1 MNPESSANDAF
12 PGEDS
17 GRLARLGEIYDR
29 IATAQERSVAAIA
42 RKGTALSC
50 PDGCGSC
57 CEGFIPDLLPV
68 EADFLAD
75 WLLGR
80 RPDLAAAI
88 LELDEGYAQSSPPC
102 PFYERGRPGGGCGI
116 YPARPMIC
124 RLFGYAA
131 VRDREGA
138 ESFSLCRSM
147 PSRGGMRSWSGT
159 ALERD
164 LGSRLPIMSDFS
176 AAAVAISP
184 EEAGARAL
192 VTAALP
198 ASLRRSSLRRRL
210 AALESGNDP
219 DGGEPSR
226 PPPRAA

>member
-1 MNPESSANDAF
+1 MNPESSSNASF

-29 IATAQERSVAAIA
+29 IAMAQERSLAAIA
-42 RKGTALSC
+42 GKGTALAC
-50 PDGCGSC
+50 HEGCGSC
-57 CEGFIPDLLPV
+57 CEGFIPDVMPV
-68 EADFLAD
+68 EADYLAD
-75 WLLGR
+75 WLLGH
-80 RPDLAAAI
+80 RPGLAAAI
-88 LELDEGYAQSSPPC
+88 LELDDECAPSTPSC
-102 PFYERGRPGGGCGI
+102 PFYEGGRPGGCCGI
-116 YPARPMIC
+116 YPARPLIC

-138 ESFSLCRSM
+138 ESFSLCRAM
-147 PSRGGMRSWSGT
+147 PSRGGRRSWSGPE
-159 ALERD
+159 LERD

-184 EEAGARAL
+184 EEAGARAI

-210 AALESGNDP
+210 AALESGGDP
-219 DGGEPSR
+219 DGGEPST
-226 PPPRAA
+226 PSPRAA